1 MEEIKIG
8 KIRLRIAKMIGKGG
22 EGEIYSIQ
30 DRSGLAV
37 KIYHSHLRAEREAK
51 IRAMVGENLAIKSE
65 LVAYPGEVATDLNGE
80 FLGFVM
86 RRVLG
91 YRPLHE
97 LYSPKSRRQ
106 HFPKKDFRFM
116 VHAALNVANAIG
128 NVHKTGC
135 IIGDLN
141 HSGVLIAEDATIA
154 LIDADSFQ
162 FSSNG
167 QSYPCVVGVPEF
179 TPPELHGKKLSAVS
193 RTLEHD
199 SFGMAV
205 AIFQLLF
212 MNRHPYAGR
221 YNGPDISLG
230 DAIAQHRF
238 AFSLKRQAET
248 QTRPPPG
255 AVTLDVFPEPIVR
268 AFEDAFGTNPDA
280 RPNAE
285 RWVQA
290 LSLLKGSLNRCGKVN
305 THYYPSTAGEC
316 VWCKLTASSGLDM
329 FPDLAAI
336 VGNIQFDSQTT
347 EREIAEITAFRF
359 PTVADILPNVS
370 KPREASDLLRQA
382 RTSAR
387 GRAFLGILLMSGSG
401 AGFVFATP
409 LWFIWIGLAGW
420 GWNTFSE
427 KNVKI
432 GPFENAFQD
441 ADERVQRELN
451 KFLKLNGVF
460 KVMKVR
466 AYLDAAIT
474 AYKNHDKSLSSEMSA
489 MKVTREA
496 RQRQVYLDQFY
507 IRHANISGIGPEK
520 TATLVSFGIE
530 TAADL
535 NHSGIVRVP
544 GFGDA
549 TATKLLAWRR
559 GHEARFRYDTQPNS
573 QDIAD
578 ERNLRRKF
586 AAERVKLQSTIRDGQ
601 VKLRNTKVQLEALPA
616 KAKSDRSLQ
625 DALVARAQAEHDLRE
640 LGATVPIS
648 TVSLAVTQPAVSR
661 PSGISRATGNTFSP
675 PNPTVTSAIPS
686 CPHCGSAM
694 VRRTARRGM
703 RSGRQFW
710 GCSRYPRCKGTR
722 I

>member
-1 MEEIKIG
+1 MKEIKIG
-8 KIRLRIAKMIGKGG
+8 NERFRIAKMIGKGG
-22 EGEIYSIQ
+22 EGEIYALQ
-30 DRSGLAV
+30 GRPGLAV
-37 KIYHSHLRAEREAK
+37 KIYHSNLRVKREEK
-51 IRAMVGENLAIKSE
+51 IRAMVGANLAIKSE

-86 RRVLG
+86 RLVLG

-106 HFPKKDFRFM
+106 HFPNADFRFM

-128 NVHKTGC
+128 NVHHTGC

-162 FSSNG
+162 FSLNG
-167 QSYPCVVGVPEF
+167 QLYPCVVGVPEF

-199 SFGMAV
+199 NFGMAV

-221 YNGPDISLG
+221 YNGPDLSLG
-230 DAIAQHRF
+230 DAIAQNRF

-255 AVTLDVFPEPIVR
+255 AVTLDVFPEPVVR
-268 AFEDAFGTNPDA
+268 AFEDAFGTIPDA
-280 RPNAE
+280 RPNAR

-290 LSLLKGSLNRCGKVN
+290 LSFLKGSLNRCGKVK

-316 VWCKLTASSGLDM
+316 VWCKLATNSGLDM
-329 FPDLAAI
+329 FPDVAA
-336 VGNIQFDSQTT
+336 VDANFQFDSQTT
-347 EREIAEITAFRF
+347 ERAIAEIIAFRF
-359 PTVADILPNVS
+359 PTVANLLPQIP
-370 KPREASDLLRQA
+370 KPVGASDLLREA
-382 RTSAR
+382 RSAAR
-387 GRAFLGILLMSGSG
+387 GRAFFGVLLMIGSG

-409 LWFIWIGLAGW
+409 LWFLWIGLAIW

-427 KNVKI
+427 KNIRLKK
-432 GPFENAFQD
+432 FEDAFKD
-441 ADERVQRELN
+441 ADERVQRELSE
-451 KFLKLNGVF
+451 FLRRNGF
-460 KVMKVR
+460 AEVMKVR
-466 AYLDAAIT
+466 ASLDVAIS
-474 AYKNHDKSLSSEMSA
+474 AYKSHDNSLAREISA

-496 RQRQVYLDQFY
+496 RQRQAYLDQFY
-507 IRHANISGIGPEK
+507 IRRANISGIGPAK

-530 TAADL
+530 TAADVS
-535 NHSGIVRVP
+535 HSAIVRVP

-549 TATKLLAWRR
+549 LANKLLAWRR
-559 GHEARFRYDTQPNS
+559 AHEARFRYDAKPNS
-573 QDIAD
+573 QDISD
-578 ERNLRRKF
+578 ERSLRGKF
-586 AAERVKLQSTIRDGQ
+586 AADKVKLESTIQSGL
-601 VKLRNTKVQLEALPA
+601 VTLRNAKVQLEALPA
-616 KAKSDRSLQ
+616 RANGDRSLQ
-625 DALVARAQAEHDLRE
+625 DALSARAQAEYDLLE
-640 LGATVPIS
+640 LGAKVPTS
-648 TVSLAVTQPAVSR
+648 TVSMVVTQPAVSS
-661 PSGISRATGNTFSP
+661 PPGISRGTGNTVSL
-675 PNPTVTSAIPS
+675 PNSTVTSAIPS
-686 CPHCGSAM
+686 CPHCGSSM

-722 I
+722 N